1 MQGMSEVY
9 IYIVIFS
16 VIVLLLL
23 VFIIKSI
30 VAPKKF
36 SAIEKNIAMGKYS
49 QAVKLTKKLLAKNE
63 NDTRLR
69 YLLGK
74 AYLLD
79 GKTDLAMAE
88 FTKINKAGIFPTK
101 AMEIEFRTTLATL
114 YSKSGMSDEALEEY
128 VLLIKLDEQ
137 NPDYHY
143 EVAKIHEER
152 NRLDLAIA
160 NYQKAIECD
169 SKYISAYARLGYLL
183 YQANQV
189 AEAEKAIS
197 RALKLDPSNN
207 EVLYNHGRILRAKKD
222 YAPALASFEKAAKD
236 KTLRSKCFLE
246 RGLTYMEDNNLEKA
260 IFEFTRA
267 SKSALDPRSLEA
279 LTSSYLLASCYEK
292 KRDLEKAID
301 EWKKIESINPKFRDV
316 KAKLEEYKDVRTND
330 HMKDYLTFSKED
342 FLRFAKAITEQ
353 CFNSS
358 VQAARETK
366 NGCSIFGVEKGT
378 EKWLNARKKP
388 QLFLFLRDNEVVK
401 EDYLRNVHEGMKK
414 QNMFKA
420 FVLTSSSFSKEAL
433 EFAANRPLE
442 LYESSKL
449 EKLLE
454 KVNFTL

>member
-1 MQGMSEVY
+1 
-9 IYIVIFS
+9 
-16 VIVLLLL
+16 
-23 VFIIKSI
+23 
-30 VAPKKF
+30 
-36 SAIEKNIAMGKYS
+36 
-49 QAVKLTKKLLAKNE
+49 
-63 NDTRLR
+63 
-69 YLLGK
+69 
-74 AYLLD
+74 
-79 GKTDLAMAE
+79 
-88 FTKINKAGIFPTK
+88 
-101 AMEIEFRTTLATL
+101 
-114 YSKSGMSDEALEEY
+114 
-128 VLLIKLDEQ
+128 
-137 NPDYHY
+137 
-143 EVAKIHEER
+143 
-152 NRLDLAIA
+152 
-160 NYQKAIECD
+160 
-169 SKYISAYARLGYLL
+169 
-183 YQANQV
+183 
-189 AEAEKAIS
+189 
-197 RALKLDPSNN
+197 
-207 EVLYNHGRILRAKKD
+207 
-222 YAPALASFEKAAKD
+222 
-236 KTLRSKCFLE
+236 
-246 RGLTYMEDNNLEKA
+246 MEDNNLEKA

>member
-1 MQGMSEVY
+1 MPEVY

-23 VFIIKSI
+23 VLIIKSI
-30 VAPKKF
+30 VSPKKF
-36 SAIEKNIAMGKYS
+36 SAIEKSIATGKYS
-49 QAVKLTKKLLAKNE
+49 QAVKMAKKLLVKNE
-63 NDTRLR
+63 KDTKLR

-74 AYLLD
+74 AYLMD
-79 GKTDLAMAE
+79 GKTDLAMTE
-88 FTKINKAGIFPTK
+88 FTKINKSGIFPTK
-101 AMEIEFRTTLATL
+101 KMEIEFRTTLANL

-128 VLLIKLDEQ
+128 ILLIKLDDR

-143 EVAKIHEER
+143 ETGKIHEER
-152 NRLDLAIA
+152 SRTDLAVA
-160 NYQKAIECD
+160 AYQKAIECD
-169 SKYISAYARLGYLL
+169 SKYIGAYARLGFLL
-183 YQANQV
+183 YQTNQV
-189 AEAEKAIS
+189 IEAEKAIS

-207 EVLYNHGRILRAKKD
+207 EVLYNHGRILRAQKD
-222 YAPALASFEKAAKD
+222 YAQALASFEKAARE
-236 KTLRSKCFLE
+236 KTLRTKCFLE
-246 RGLTYMEDNNLEKA
+246 RGLTYMETNNLEKA

-267 SKSALDPRSLEA
+267 SKSALDPRATETLNA
-279 LTSSYLLASCYEK
+279 GYLLASCYEK
-292 KRDLEKAID
+292 KRDLEKAIE
-301 EWKKIESINPKFRDV
+301 EWRKIEAINPKFRDV
-316 KAKLEEYKDVRTND
+316 KAKLQEYKDVHTND

-342 FLRFAKAITEQ
+342 FLRLAKAVTEQ
-353 CFNSS
+353 YFNST

-388 QLFLFLRDNEVVK
+388 QLFLFLRDTEVVK

-420 FVLTSSSFSKEAL
+420 FVITSSSFSKEAM
-433 EFAANRPLE
+433 EFAANRPVE
-442 LYESSKL
+442 LIESSKL